1 MNDRK
6 IKAKMVELGITQK
19 DLALELGISIQNLNA
34 KLNGRGVLSIIE
46 AAKITKV
53 LSLDNPMEIF
63 FASIVPNMQQY
74 NNLTDDKPK
83 YKN

>member
-34 KLNGRGVLSIIE
+34 KLNGRGVLSITE

-53 LSLDNPMEIF
+53 LSLENPIEIF
-63 FASIVPNMQQY
+63 FASIVPNMQRS

-83 YKN
+83 CKR